1 MIYRTLGRTGLDV
14 SVLGMGTG
22 GHPCLGIN
30 TEATEEEMVD
40 FLKYAYELGINYFDT
55 SPGYGDGRSER
66 ILGHAAGEIGRGKVV
81 VSTKIALAG
90 SMPGKPAKVM
100 KPSDVGPAVDES
112 LQRLHMDYV
121 DVMLMAV
128 ADLPETFDTVV
139 NDLIP
144 ELVKLKE
151 QGKIRF
157 IGSSE
162 QTRSDGAHIWLQR
175 VLPTDQIDVAMVG
188 HNMMNQSA
196 KRNVFPFC
204 VEKNIG
210 VLNIFTVRN
219 LFWNMPRLKEVI
231 ADLKERGAIER
242 DAVCDE
248 APLGWLVQDG
258 ECESLV
264 EAAYRYAAY
273 TSGVTTVMCGTI
285 DRRELEQDIAFV
297 RKGPLSEEKLRRLH
311 ETFGHIEEAIGN

>member
-22 GHPCLGIN
+22 GLDAMGLKSGRS
-30 TEATEEEMVD
+30 EAEMRD
-40 FLKYAYELGINYFDT
+40 FLRYAFDLGINYFDT

-66 ILGHAAGEIGRGKVV
+66 ILGRAVSEIGRDNVV

-100 KPSDVGPAVDES
+100 KPSDVGAAVDES
-112 LQRLHMDYV
+112 LRRLQMDYV
-121 DVMLMAV
+121 DVMLMAA
-128 ADLPETFDTVV
+128 ADSPETFDTVIT
-139 NDLIP
+139 DLIP

-196 KRNVFPFC
+196 QRTVFPLC
-204 VEKNIG
+204 REKNIG

-231 ADLKERGAIER
+231 ADLKERGVIER

-248 APLGWLVQDG
+248 APLGWLVEYG

-264 EAAYRYAAY
+264 EAAYRHAAY

-285 DRRELEQDIAFV
+285 DRGELEQDTAFV
-297 RKGPLSEEKLRRLH
+297 RKGPLAEEKLHRLH